1 MPKYLFKKI
10 KMPKEQPDC
19 CAECPLLGLIPKNEM
34 PKGCRETRVC
44 LMTGDAMTAPF
55 SRSRKST
62 KDTHHPLKRPCDHN
76 WELYQKTP
84 FNGWY
89 NLRVV
94 DWHLYRVP
102 LEETRVLKIK
112 FHH

>member
-1 MPKYLFKKI
+1 MTKYLFKKV
-10 KMPKEQPDC
+10 KLPKEQPDC

-34 PKGCRETRVC
+34 PHGCRETRVC

-76 WELYQKTP
+76 WDLYPKYKKYSK
-84 FNGWY
+84 N
-89 NLRVV
+89 
-94 DWHLYRVP
+94 
-102 LEETRVLKIK
+102 
-112 FHH
+112 